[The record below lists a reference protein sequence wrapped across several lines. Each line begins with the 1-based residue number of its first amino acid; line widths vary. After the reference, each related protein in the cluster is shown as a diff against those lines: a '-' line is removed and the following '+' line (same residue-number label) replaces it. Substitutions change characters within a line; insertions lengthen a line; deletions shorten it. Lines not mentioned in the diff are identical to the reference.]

1 MRIRIVVCYRPRYT
15 RGHLLDF
22 VPPVTGI
29 HLAALTPAGHEVEVI
44 HEQLRAVP
52 VDREVDLVALSF
64 FSGFARSAYAL
75 ADRYR
80 ALGVTVVAGGPHA
93 SYWVEEALQHVDA
106 VVTGEAEETWPRL
119 VRDLQ
124 SKSLE
129 QVYRGSP
136 ASMLELPMPRY
147 DLLERA
153 FMVPRVMQATRG
165 CPFSCS
171 FCTVPSFNP
180 GFRVRP
186 IDDVLRDIEES
197 RFLFWWQNKVAS
209 RVLTTKTC
217 AVSGNTRITPENIRM
232 RFQDCMIAES
242 A

>member
-1 MRIRIVVCYRPRYT
+1 M
-15 RGHLLDF
+15 
-22 VPPVTGI
+22 
-29 HLAALTPAGHEVEVI
+29 
-44 HEQLRAVP
+44 
-52 VDREVDLVALSF
+52 
-64 FSGFARSAYAL
+64 
-75 ADRYR
+75 
-80 ALGVTVVAGGPHA
+80 
-93 SYWVEEALQHVDA
+93 DA

-232 RFQDCMIAES
+232 RFQDCMIAGS